1 MQNMLKLCT
10 RGDYVIKLLNKYK
23 VLFIFILLTVASLAY
38 SMTFREKEAITIIE
52 QTYDEEAVLEEEKVI
67 PLEKPMVVAEKI
79 PVFICGEVKTPG
91 VYEIEPESL
100 VQDVLVKAGG
110 FTEEANKEAINLA
123 KAVTAHEKI
132 YIPKVGEEIDK
143 VVDSYD
149 NIKRENESRQTNINT
164 ADSIELEKLP
174 GIGEVKAGQIVAY
187 RRDNGLFKSL
197 DELKNV
203 SGIGDKTYE
212 ALLEHITI
220 E

>member
-23 VLFIFILLTVASLAY
+23 VLLIVILLTVASLVY
-38 SMTFREKEAITIIE
+38 SITSKEKEAITIIE
-52 QTYDEEAVLEEEKVI
+52 QTYDEKIEFEEDQVGSFERPIEQK
-67 PLEKPMVVAEKI
+67 M
-79 PVFICGEVKTPG
+79 PVFICGEVKVPG
-91 VYEIEPESL
+91 VYEIESGSL
-100 VQDVLVKAGG
+100 IQDVLIEAGG
-110 FTEEANKEAINLA
+110 FTEEANREATNLA

-149 NIKRENESRQTNINT
+149 NIKSGSESGRININT
-164 ADSIELEKLP
+164 ADSVELEKLP
-174 GIGEVKAGQIVAY
+174 GIGEVKAVQIIAY
-187 RRDNGLFKSL
+187 RKENGLFKSL

-212 ALLEHITI
+212 SLLEHITI